1 MSFGTF
7 LATLI
12 IRPGDL
18 VPSDEQTKLFFLK
31 IILKLGPPLT
41 LSVLA
46 IEQIQLFLQQYPSLL
61 AMVTEQFGPSGVESL
76 YLTGGAITFI
86 LSAYLY
92 RKIYRKIFGRVD
104 LPSRDSE
111 TSIKKDE
118 SRAPS
123 GDSERLEIQSLN
135 HGSWFPEGGIERR
148 YVGTTSYQKLLELAL
163 DHSRQLLA
171 STDLTPKARVVDSR
185 GSVVD
190 ILM

>member
-111 TSIKKDE
+111 TSIKK
-118 SRAPS
+118 
-123 GDSERLEIQSLN
+123 
-135 HGSWFPEGGIERR
+135 RR
-148 YVGTTSYQKLLELAL
+148 K
-163 DHSRQLLA
+163 
-171 STDLTPKARVVDSR
+171 
-185 GSVVD
+185 
-190 ILM
+190 